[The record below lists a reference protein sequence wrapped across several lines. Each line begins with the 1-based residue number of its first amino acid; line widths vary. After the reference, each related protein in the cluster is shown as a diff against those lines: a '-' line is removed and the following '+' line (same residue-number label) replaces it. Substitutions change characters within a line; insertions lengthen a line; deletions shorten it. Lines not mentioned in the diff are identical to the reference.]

1 MCASQGAG
9 GRVSIT
15 AYTHARAGRVCAP
28 TTKIGVTMTDKKTVG
43 SVTYNKTDQ
52 DYFAKRSLRR
62 YARVWSLWALGVGAV
77 ISGHYSGWN
86 FGLSSGFGGML
97 IALFVIAAMYWGL
110 IFSIAE
116 MSPALPHTGAAYSF
130 ARSALGPWGGMF
142 TGLAESI
149 EYILTPAVI
158 VFFIGAYMTAI
169 FETPPAAQP
178 LWWAASY
185 AVFLFLN
192 LRGVELSFRV
202 SVLVTLGALAVLA
215 IYWVSAIPHFDLDRW
230 ALNIGVG
237 PDGSKVELP
246 EGGGSWLPFGI
257 TGALA
262 SLPFAVW
269 LFLAIEQLPLAAE
282 ESYDPKADMPK
293 GLIYGMTTLM
303 ISALLITFLN
313 SGVGS
318 PDADKMHGAFSL
330 SGSAEPLLDGFRVI
344 YGTGTA
350 KLLAFLAVIG
360 LIASFHTII
369 YAYGRQIY
377 SLSRAGYYLPF
388 MSVTHGTHKVPHTAL
403 YAGTV
408 LGFGIMLVVWFLRG
422 ADASGA
428 LIGGTLLNMA
438 VFGAMIS
445 YAMQGI
451 SFIRLRQNMPHIV
464 RPYRSPLGV
473 PGAVVTVVIAL
484 VTIYY
489 QLQDPVYRTGVYGA
503 AIWYALGLLYFAVF
517 GRHRLM
523 LSPEEEFALTRG
535 EHGHPETEGYGTTQI

>member
-1 MCASQGAG
+1 MAE
-9 GRVSIT
+9 
-15 AYTHARAGRVCAP
+15 
-28 TTKIGVTMTDKKTVG
+28 KKTVG
-43 SVTYNKTDQ
+43 SVTYTQTDTE
-52 DYFAKRSLRR
+52 YFAKRGLRR

-86 FGLSSGFGGML
+86 FGLQYGFGGML

-130 ARSALGPWGGMF
+130 ARSALGPWGGMI

-158 VFFIGAYMTAI
+158 VFFIGSYMSAI
-169 FETPPAAQP
+169 FETPAEAQP
-178 LWWAASY
+178 LWWIASY

-230 ALNIGVG
+230 ALNIGAG
-237 PDGSKVELP
+237 PDGKAVELP
-246 EGGGSWLPFGI
+246 EGGGPWLPFGI
-257 TGALA
+257 GGAMA
-262 SLPFAVW
+262 ALPFAVW

-282 ESYDPKADMPK
+282 ESTDPKTDMPR
-293 GLIYGMTTLM
+293 GLILGMSTLM
-303 ISALLITFLN
+303 VSALLITFLN
-313 SGVGS
+313 AGVGS
-318 PDADKMHGAFSL
+318 TDPDKMHGAFSL
-330 SGSAEPLLDGFRVI
+330 ASSAEPLLDGFRVI
-344 YGTGTA
+344 YGTGLA

-369 YAYGRQIY
+369 YAFGRQIY

-388 MSVTHGTHKVPHTAL
+388 MSLTHGTHKVPHMAL
-403 YAGTV
+403 YTGAGI
-408 LGFGIMLVVWFLRG
+408 GFAIMMIVWFARG
-422 ADASGA
+422 AEHGSAV
-428 LIGGTLLNMA
+428 IGGTLLNMA
-438 VFGAMIS
+438 VFGAMVS

-451 SFIRLRQNMPHIV
+451 SFIRLRQVMPNIA

-473 PGAVVTVVIAL
+473 FGAAVTVVVAL

-489 QLQDPVYRTGVYGA
+489 QLQDPVYRAGVYGSI
-503 AIWYALGLLYFAVF
+503 IWYVIGLLYFAFV
-517 GRHRLM
+517 GRHRLV
-523 LSPEEEFALTRG
+523 LSPEEEFALTKG
-535 EHGHPETEGYGTTQI
+535 EHGHPEREGYGTTRI

>member
-1 MCASQGAG
+1 MA
-9 GRVSIT
+9 
-15 AYTHARAGRVCAP
+15 
-28 TTKIGVTMTDKKTVG
+28 DKKTVG
-43 SVTYNKTDQ
+43 SVTYTQTDS
-52 DYFAKRSLRR
+52 DYFAKRGLRR

-86 FGLSSGFGGML
+86 FGLAHGFGGML

-158 VFFIGAYMTAI
+158 VFFIGSYMTAI
-169 FETPPAAQP
+169 FGTPPEYQP
-178 LWWAASY
+178 LWWAGSY

-215 IYWVSAIPHFDLDRW
+215 IYWVSALPHFDFNRW
-230 ALNIGVG
+230 ALNVGVG
-237 PDGSKVELP
+237 ADGAPVELP
-246 EGGGSWLPFGI
+246 EGNGSWLPFGFS
-257 TGALA
+257 GALA
-262 SLPFAVW
+262 TLPFAVW

-293 GLIYGMTTLM
+293 GLIYGMATLM
-303 ISALLITFLN
+303 ASALLITFLN

-318 PDADKMHGAFSL
+318 TEPDKMHGAFSL
-330 SGSAEPLLDGFRVI
+330 ATSAEPLLDGFRV
-344 YGTGTA
+344 TA
-350 KLLAFLAVIG
+350 PALAKVLAFFAVIG

-388 MSVTHGTHKVPHTAL
+388 MSVTDGTHKVPHMAL

-408 LGFGIMLVVWFLRG
+408 VGFMIMLGVWFWKG
-422 ADASGA
+422 AEEGGA
-428 LIGGTLLNMA
+428 VIGGTLLNMA

-445 YAMQGI
+445 YAMQGL
-451 SFIRLRQNMPHIV
+451 SFIRLRIKMPNIK
-464 RPYRSPLGV
+464 RPYRSPLGI
-473 PGAVVTVVIAL
+473 PGAVVTVVIAV

-503 AIWYALGLLYFAVF
+503 AIWYVLGMLYFAFV
-517 GRHRLM
+517 GRYKLV
-523 LSPEEEFALTRG
+523 LSPEEEFALTGG
-535 EHGHPETEGYGTTQI
+535 EHGHPETEGYGTTKI